1 MNRKRLREIE
11 REIDRM
17 VENPDNYTV
26 ADMAELQK
34 EYSNLKIQ
42 EETETKIGTKDIR
55 GIRNAVSMETRITE
69 NI

>member
-1 MNRKRLREIE
+1 MNRRRLREIE

-17 VENPDNYTV
+17 IENPDNYTV
-26 ADMAELQK
+26 ADMAKLQK